1 MTYPHF
7 FKSGTCL
14 RTSYITQ
21 LHNFCIYFINVLS
34 FCHCICYLVF
44 HMLFPSISMAVIEYV
59 LDKGYFSEAFLFK
72 PRGGRSP
79 PSGLNKK
86 AEEKSFI

>member
-1 MTYPHF
+1 MYVVQIVLQDS
-7 FKSGTCL
+7 FKVSWNIQYKL
-14 RTSYITQ
+14 FKYVVQ
-21 LHNFCIYFINVLS
+21 VIN
-34 FCHCICYLVF
+34 
-44 HMLFPSISMAVIEYV
+44 
-59 LDKGYFSEAFLFK
+59 KGYFSEAFLFK